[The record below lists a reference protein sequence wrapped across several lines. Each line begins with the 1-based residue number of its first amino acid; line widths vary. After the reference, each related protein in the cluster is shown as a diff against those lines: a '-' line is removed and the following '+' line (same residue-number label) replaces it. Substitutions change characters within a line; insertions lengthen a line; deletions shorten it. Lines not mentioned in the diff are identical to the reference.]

1 MRETAGGLYSE
12 HPGWGFGDRIALHM
26 PSLYVP
32 FTCVSFPLPIPEPSL
47 LGPECVLHEFHET
60 CTHAPWRS

>member
-32 FTCVSFPLPIPEPSL
+32 IHLRQLPFAHSGAL
-47 LGPECVLHEFHET
+47 ALG
-60 CTHAPWRS
+60 S